1 MREQTYRDE
10 TLLSLPRH
18 VLYSKSVQRRK
29 LIVKTA
35 AVLLI
40 CLELGQFFSQGA
52 DPPPPPSTQGVEII

>member
-1 MREQTYRDE
+1 MKRYLACPAT
-10 TLLSLPRH
+10 SC
-18 VLYSKSVQRRK
+18 SKSVQRRK

-52 DPPPPPSTQGVEII
+52 DPPPFLYAKEGR